1 MNDTQIFHISL
12 SFLSMQPSLGLHQ
25 RSNAIYSLTD
35 EKKKKT
41 SIKWQ
46 FTSLGFKLNVKI
58 WEFIVIEN

>member
-35 EKKKKT
+35 EKKKKKT
-41 SIKWQ
+41 SIK
-46 FTSLGFKLNVKI
+46 
-58 WEFIVIEN
+58 